1 MIMKDFT
8 TAVLLLLCIN
18 VFAESEIYE
27 VAASLDTSSY
37 PNTQV
42 MEDLSYYDEGRFGDS
57 KSWAC
62 ILPRFTSK
70 LFAYYDV
77 LLAVESGEII
87 LVDNYISIED
97 DDDESVNSINYS
109 YGVTL
114 IDIYDDTKEPKSS
127 ISISNQVT
135 CIKIDSLE
143 TNYVICSIYSEI
155 PASITQD
162 DIEKY
167 CSNNDN
173 SYYLVDSAYVPE
185 HTRSYYDFSIQKIGN
200 FVSIELQPIDDVTYP
215 TLDDYFATKNF
226 SNISSS
232 DYIIS
237 QLSNDIECVATD
249 TYGQRIYLLCPALT
263 WSVDTEI
270 GTATYTPYFTPRN
283 YDTDWVLDNS
293 VECSF
298 SSSATETTK
307 SILLWSSNSI
317 SNAKV
322 DNFTIISGKG
332 NITIVNNQGVE
343 IYDIAGR
350 QVYKGDAETVVL
362 SQGMYIIVGN
372 NQTEKI
378 LVK

>member
-1 MIMKDFT
+1 MKGFIA
-8 TAVLLLLCIN
+8 AVSLLSCIDL
-18 VFAESEIYE
+18 FAESDIYE
-27 VAASLDTSSY
+27 VAASLDASSY

-42 MEDLSYYDEGRFGDS
+42 MENLSYYDEGRFGDS
-57 KSWAC
+57 KSWAS

-77 LLAVESGEII
+77 LLAAESGEII
-87 LVDNYISIED
+87 LVNNYIDIED
-97 DDDESVNSINYS
+97 DDDENTNGINYS

-114 IDIYDDTKEPKSS
+114 IDIEDDTNEPKSS
-127 ISISNQVT
+127 ISFSDQVT
-135 CIKIDSLE
+135 CIKIESLE

-215 TLDDYFATKNF
+215 TLDDYFTAKNF
-226 SNISSS
+226 SDISSS

-237 QLSNDIECVATD
+237 QLSDDLECVATD

-263 WSVDTEI
+263 WSVDTDA

-307 SILLWSSNSI
+307 SLLLWSSNPI
-317 SNAKV
+317 SNTKV
-322 DNFTIISGKG
+322 DQFTIISGKG
-332 NITIVNNQGVE
+332 NITIVNNRGVE

-350 QVYKGDAETVVL
+350 QVYEGNAETVSL
-362 SQGMYIIVGN
+362 SQGMYIVVGE
-372 NQTEKI
+372 NQTEKVI
-378 LVK
+378 VK